1 MHEQLWQK
9 YRLDR
14 STFNRNKLVE
24 ANLLLVRDVIAKRF
38 SGFTNEASDLYQV
51 GVIGLIKAVQRFD
64 LNLGNKFSSYAVVV
78 IDGEIRHYF
87 RDKREIVRC
96 PRGIKPDS
104 TVSLNQI
111 VFFLD
116 EHQEWIDVLEDRT
129 NESED
134 WSHLSQAIKSLPDQQ
149 GMAIELHFIDHLNRR
164 QVAEKLGVRPLTIT
178 RRINAGLKT
187 LRGILSAP
195 EL

>member
-9 YRLDR
+9 YQMDR

-38 SGFTNEASDLYQV
+38 GGFANEASDLYQV

-78 IDGEIRHYF
+78 IDGEIRHHF
-87 RDKREIVRC
+87 RDKRDIVRC

-104 TVSLNQI
+104 TVSLNQL
-111 VFFLD
+111 VLFLG
-116 EHQEWIDVLEDRT
+116 EHREWIDVLEDRT

-134 WSHLSQAIKSLPDQQ
+134 WGHLAEVIKLLPDEQ
-149 GMAIELHFIDHLNRR
+149 GMVIELHFIDQLNRR
-164 QVAEKLGVRPLTIT
+164 QAAEKLGISPMTVT
-178 RRINAGLKT
+178 RRINAGLEK
-187 LRGILSAP
+187 LRGILSAS
-195 EL
+195 